1 MSRKSLAGKVVVIT
15 GAAGG
20 IGSAAAA
27 LFARSGARLVLTDI
41 RRPGLD
47 AVRDRLAAEGYEVR
61 VFAHDVADLD
71 SWRALIKEIRD
82 VYGRLDVLV
91 NNAGIVQPGA
101 LEALS
106 PEKIRQ
112 QVAVNLLGTIYGC
125 RSALEVMKAQG
136 GGKIVNVASL
146 GGVVPMPGEAVYS
159 ATKAAIRALSFS
171 LAAELRNSPL
181 SVTAVSP
188 DSVDTP
194 QLRYELLHDEAVMS
208 FIGKPLRPEAVAGAI
223 LRAARG
229 HRPEVTVPA
238 ATGILARLTMA
249 FPRLFFRLC
258 PLLEK
263 AGRRNI
269 LRRRAALGASRKE
282 VES

>member
-1 MSRKSLAGKVVVIT
+1 MNRKGLAGKVVVIT

-20 IGSAAAA
+20 IGSAAAG
-27 LFARSGARLVLTDI
+27 LFARCGARVVLTDI

-47 AVRDRLAAEGYEVR
+47 ALRDRLAAGGGEVR
-61 VFAHDVADLD
+61 VFPHDVSDLD
-71 SWRALIKEIRD
+71 SWRTLVREVQDA
-82 VYGRLDVLV
+82 YGRFDVLV

-112 QVAVNLLGTIYGC
+112 QVVVNLLGTIYGC
-125 RSALEVMKAQG
+125 RTALEVMKAQG
-136 GGKIVNVASL
+136 HGKIVNVASL

-159 ATKAAIRALSFS
+159 ATKAAIRALTFS

-188 DSVDTP
+188 DSVATA
-194 QLRYELLHDEAVMS
+194 QLEYELRHDEAVMS
-208 FIGKPLRPEAVAGAI
+208 FVGKPLRPEAVARAI
-223 LRAARG
+223 LRAARSR
-229 HRPEVTVPA
+229 RPEIMVPG
-238 ATGILARLTMA
+238 ATGILARFVMA
-249 FPRLFFRLC
+249 FPRLFFRVG

-269 LRRRAALGASRKE
+269 LKRRAALRISPRE
-282 VES
+282 VEP